1 MRRKS
6 MRWETFQGK
15 NTWPPSGGDLFLHVL
30 LLFPDYFWTIL
41 GWVLFYRL
49 HVILLH
55 ISIMCAVHLLQFD
68 LILHFFVEVFH
79 IVQLALMSCISFVC
93 LIIYKCRRSSGFSR
107 GVSKYRGVAR
117 SSIISIHMFDLQG
130 MFRIDFQHLSN
141 YCNLAMLSLLHS
153 FLRWMLNNRQFQVS
167 SSKFALQ

>member
-1 MRRKS
+1 M
-6 MRWETFQGK
+6 
-15 NTWPPSGGDLFLHVL
+15 
-30 LLFPDYFWTIL
+30 
-41 GWVLFYRL
+41 LFYRL
-49 HVILLH
+49 LVILLH

-68 LILHFFVEVFH
+68 LILHFFVEVCH
-79 IVQLALMSCISFVC
+79 IVQLALMFRISFVC

-117 SSIISIHMFDLQG
+117 SSIISIHLFDLQG
-130 MFRIDFQHLSN
+130 MFGIDFQHLSN

-153 FLRWMLNNRQFQVS
+153 FLRRMLNKRQFQVS